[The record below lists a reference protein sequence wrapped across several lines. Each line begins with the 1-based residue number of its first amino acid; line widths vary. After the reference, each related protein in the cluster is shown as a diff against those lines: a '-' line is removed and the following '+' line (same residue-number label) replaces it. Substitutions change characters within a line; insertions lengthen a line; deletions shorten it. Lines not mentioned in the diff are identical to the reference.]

1 MERCE
6 EEKEREGA
14 GTVEETA
21 VSNDS
26 INIDEGNSD
35 DIDEENRSIYL
46 PRGLIY
52 SLFLYVLFMR

>member
-35 DIDEENRSIYL
+35 DIDEENRSISL